1 MKKIRIYYYNAQGK
15 LAQREEYVKNG
26 DTDGVYF
33 QDHTGKITPFNKV
46 NINND
51 HDRKLFKDIIY
62 DLIIQAG
69 ANKYVK
75 VYGFSPNYRDKEA
88 GAYAEF
94 NSKSIFLNTNRAF
107 TNNRYELIN
116 FFEHER
122 GHLEKKTK
130 TLRMH
135 AGVYINS
142 MNTTA
147 YAKSTAQHQFSTA
160 ASLANYLYN
169 IYLRENNS
177 LDLQTIQ
184 GLIDKFNKENSAS
197 LKIVYDFNGP
207 NSQGGL
213 ELYIKDKKGN
223 RTTDPVKYKEI
234 KDEDEH

>member
-1 MKKIRIYYYNAQGK
+1 M
-15 LAQREEYVKNG
+15 
-26 DTDGVYF
+26 
-33 QDHTGKITPFNKV
+33 
-46 NINND
+46 
-51 HDRKLFKDIIY
+51 FKDIIY
-62 DLIIQAG
+62 DLIVQAG
-69 ANKYVK
+69 AHKYVK
-75 VYGFSPNYRDKEA
+75 VYGFSANYRNKQA
-88 GAYAEF
+88 GAYSEF

-107 TNNRYELIN
+107 TNNRYNLIN
-116 FFEHER
+116 LFEHEK
-122 GHLEKKTK
+122 GHLENKTRG
-130 TLRMH
+130 LRMH

-169 IYLRENNS
+169 IYLENNS
-177 LDLQTIQ
+177 LDIQTIQ
-184 GLIDKFNKENSAS
+184 GLIDKFNKENSAG